1 VSTLEHPDEPT
12 VKVLASEEA
21 LGVARPLPAREV
33 LAIEG
38 LTDEEWRAFQE
49 ALAET

>member
-1 VSTLEHPDEPT
+1 MSTLEHPDEAT
-12 VKVLASEEA
+12 VRALPPEEA
-21 LGVARPLPAREV
+21 LKVARPLPARDV

-38 LTDEEWRAFQE
+38 LTDDEWRAFQE